1 MPLTGENVTLAHFGS
16 RAYYGS
22 PTMCTILLGNR
33 TSILHAAFWS
43 VANSRK
49 QTDQVVVLRVGLQKS
64 VRS

>member
-33 TSILHAAFWS
+33 TSILHAGRS
-43 VANSRK
+43 QSSRK
-49 QTDQVVVLRVGLQKS
+49 QTDQEVVLRVGLQKS